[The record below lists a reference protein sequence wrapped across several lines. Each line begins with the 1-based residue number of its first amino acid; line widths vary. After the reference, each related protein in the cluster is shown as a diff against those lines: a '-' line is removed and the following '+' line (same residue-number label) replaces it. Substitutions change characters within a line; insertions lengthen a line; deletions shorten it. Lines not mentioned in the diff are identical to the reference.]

1 MAAKKLYNAER
12 DALVKEV
19 RERVQDSHDHDKDN
33 RREAALD
40 LEYLAG
46 NQWPYVVRRER
57 EAAGR
62 PMLTFNRLGQFV
74 RQVSN
79 EIRQS
84 DLSIKVIPEDDQ
96 SDPTLAKIYD
106 GLIRYIQY
114 TSSASHVFATAAEHQ
129 TACGIGWF
137 RIESCY
143 ADDSA
148 FDQELKIRPVRNP
161 LSVYDDPSA
170 IEIDR
175 SDAMWRAIVE
185 VWPRKAFEAKWP
197 GKATDGVTK
206 PSDTPFGVGGF
217 FWSTTDTVRVAE
229 YWRKIPYTKILGLTK
244 TGETIDATGIPPAM
258 HQMVGIVR
266 TRKQECHRVEQYIV
280 SGSEVLEG
288 PHVWPG
294 KHIPVIP
301 VIGGET
307 PLEQRTYRF
316 GVIRQARDSQIMY
329 NFMRTATAEAIAMQ
343 PKNPWLVTPE
353 MVRGH
358 ESAWHTAHKT
368 NRPFMYFNPDQR
380 VPSGPRREAPPAYPA
395 ALVQEAQ
402 FASDDMKA
410 TTGIY
415 DAALGARSNETAG
428 VAIAR
433 RQVQGATAN
442 FHFIDNLSRSLEHAG
457 RVLIDLIPKVYDNER
472 VIRLLGD
479 DGSQQHV
486 PINRVMMG
494 IDGQPVI
501 INDLSVARFDIR
513 VTIGKGASTKRVE
526 AAEHMLE
533 FIRVYPESGPLIAD
547 LIASNSD
554 WPGAEE
560 IAKRLKAMV
569 PEQALADPNAP
580 PPPPP
585 PPAIAELE
593 KTHQTTRKLA
603 AEAEKIE
610 LENMAMYGVPPS
622 MEMPEQPGEMPEPPG
637 MMEGM
642 EPPHPEGPMPAFP
655 MAGPPMQGPPE
666 DLPGFLPG
674 AGPEPPPNPIG

>member
-1 MAAKKLYNAER
+1 MAADVASAKKLSKAER

-19 RERVQDSHDHDKDN
+19 RDRIQDSHDHDKDN

-46 NQWPYVVRRER
+46 NQWPEADRRQR
-57 EAAGR
+57 EAVGR

-84 DLSIKVIPEDDQ
+84 DLSIKVVPEDDA
-96 SDPTLAKIYD
+96 SDPTLAKIFD

-114 TSSASHVFATAAEHQ
+114 VSSAGHVFATAAEHQ

-137 RIESCY
+137 RIESDY

-148 FDQELKIRPVRNP
+148 FDQELSIRPVRNP
-161 LSVYDDPSA
+161 LSVYDDPA
-170 IEIDR
+170 AVEIDR

-185 VWPRKAFEAKWP
+185 VWPRKTFEAKWP
-197 GKATDGVTK
+197 GKATEGVTK
-206 PSDTPFGVGGF
+206 PSDTASGTGGF

-229 YWRKIPYTKILGLTK
+229 YWRKIPYTKILGLTN
-244 TGETIDATGIPPAM
+244 TGETIDATGIPQAM
-258 HQMVGIVR
+258 HQMLGIVR

-280 SGSEVLEG
+280 SGTEVLEG
-288 PHVWPG
+288 PHPWPG
-294 KHIPVIP
+294 KFIPVIP

-307 PLEQRTYRF
+307 PLDQRTYRF
-316 GVIRQARDSQIMY
+316 GVIRHARDSQIMY
-329 NFMRTATAEAIAMQ
+329 NFMRTAAAEAIAVQ
-343 PKNPWLVTPE
+343 PKNPWLVTPQ
-353 MVRGH
+353 MVKGH
-358 ESAWHTAHKT
+358 EQQWHTAHKT
-368 NRPFMYFNPDQR
+368 NRPFMYFNPDR
-380 VPSGPRREAPPAYPA
+380 ESPSGPRREPPPAYPA

-410 TTGIY
+410 ATGIY

-442 FHFIDNLSRSLEHAG
+442 FHFIDNLQRSMEHAG

-472 VIRLLGD
+472 VIRLLGE
-479 DGSQQHV
+479 DGSQQYA
-486 PINRVMMG
+486 PINRVMYG
-494 IDGQPVI
+494 IDGQPII
-501 INDLSVARFDIR
+501 INDLSAARFDIR
-513 VTIGKGASTKRVE
+513 VTIGKGAASKRIE

-533 FIRVYPESGPLIAD
+533 FLRVFPDAAPMISD
-547 LIASNSD
+547 LIAKNSD

-560 IAKRLKAMV
+560 IAKRLRAMV
-569 PEQALADPNAP
+569 PEQALADPDAP

-593 KTHQTTRKLA
+593 KTKQTTRKLA
-603 AEAEKIE
+603 AEAEKVE

-622 MEMPEQPGEMPEPPG
+622 MQMPEQPGEMPEPPG
-637 MMEGM
+637 MMDGM
-642 EPPHPEGPMPAFP
+642 EPPMPDGPVPAFP
-655 MAGPPMQGPPE
+655 MVGPPMAGQPE
-666 DLPGFLPG
+666 EF
-674 AGPEPPPNPIG
+674 PPPIPQG